1 MDTKKY
7 NTLMNDFS
15 NNLEGLE
22 KDIDTLVNKQYFNEN
37 RLRSDSELW
46 DTVSGVHD
54 INNTIDRAT
63 VGINDLKFGISEE
76 SNYYHGFDAMSREYT
91 RLKNKVKYL
100 MDIKF

>member
-54 INNTIDRAT
+54 INNSIDKARA
-63 VGINDLKFGISEE
+63 GINNLKIGISEE
-76 SNYYHGFDAMSREYT
+76 SNYYYGFDSMSREYN
-91 RLKNKVKYL
+91 RLKTKVNYL
-100 MDIKF
+100 IKIEF